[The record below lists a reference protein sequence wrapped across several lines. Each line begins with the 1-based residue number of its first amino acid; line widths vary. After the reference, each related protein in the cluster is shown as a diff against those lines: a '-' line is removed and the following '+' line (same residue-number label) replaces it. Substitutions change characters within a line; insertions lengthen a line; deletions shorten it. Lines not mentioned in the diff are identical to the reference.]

1 LRNHFEIEP
10 GRKYLKEVS
19 MKEKVG
25 FIGVGTMGKPMGFN
39 LMKAG
44 YTLTVY
50 DLNPKSL
57 REFQEKGAG
66 IGNSA
71 REVAG
76 KSDVVITMVPNSGDV
91 ENVILGKDG
100 AIEGLKSGAMV
111 IDMSTIDP
119 SVSRKISKALAAKKI
134 PMLDAPVSGGQMGAE
149 AGTLAIMVGGDEEVY
164 NKCLP
169 LLQAMG
175 KKIYYCGPSGNGEI
189 VKIVN
194 NLMAG
199 IIRMASAEALSLGV
213 KAGVPL
219 KTIYDVLNESSGQTR
234 SVQVYSAAK
243 TFKGDYEPGFA
254 AELMHKDLGLALNLG
269 KEERVPLPMGALSH
283 QIFTQLLAVGL
294 GKKDTGVIFKVMEDL
309 HNIKLRL

>member
-1 LRNHFEIEP
+1 
-10 GRKYLKEVS
+10 
-19 MKEKVG
+19 MKEKIG

-44 YTLTVY
+44 YALTVY
-50 DLNPKSL
+50 DVNPKPL
-57 REFQEKGAG
+57 KEFQEKGAG
-66 IGNSA
+66 IGHSA

-76 KSDVVITMVPNSGDV
+76 ESDMVITMVPHSGDV
-91 ENVILGKDG
+91 EKVILGKDG
-100 AIEGLKSGAMV
+100 VAEGAKSGAIV
-111 IDMSTIDP
+111 LDMSTIDP
-119 SVSRKISKALAAKKI
+119 SVSRKISKALGEKNI
-134 PMLDAPVSGGQMGAE
+134 HMLDAPVSGGQMGAE
-149 AGTLAIMVGGDEEVY
+149 AGTLAIMVGGNEEIY

-169 LLQAMG
+169 ILQAMG

-269 KEERVPLPMGALSH
+269 KEERVPLPLGALSH

-309 HNIKLRL
+309 HNIKLRF

>member
-1 LRNHFEIEP
+1 
-10 GRKYLKEVS
+10 
-19 MKEKVG
+19 MKEKIG
-25 FIGVGTMGKPMGFN
+25 FIGVGTMGNPMGLN

-44 YTLTVY
+44 YALTVY

-119 SVSRKISKALAAKKI
+119 SVSRKISKVLAAKKI
-134 PMLDAPVSGGQMGAE
+134 PMLDAPVSGGQMGAV
-149 AGTLAIMVGGDEEVY
+149 AGTLAIMVGGDEEIY

-169 LLQAMG
+169 ILQAMG

-269 KEERVPLPMGALSH
+269 KEERVPLPLGALSH